1 MPTGLT
7 VVVDDTTAGLGS
19 VVMRALHNLYY
30 LDSSELL
37 YLDFRNVA
45 YGAPDENIWNRF
57 FHQPCEAQQ
66 ARILEMAK
74 AGTYAVRG
82 WQEAGP
88 WLLGYGRGHDRRQY
102 ARPEF
107 VGRVRALVQKHLRFR
122 PFVADA
128 FAGFY
133 AEHLAGKR
141 VLGVHKRG
149 SDQLTIGHGAGLYHV
164 INPRFLRRRIDTALD
179 AHNCDW
185 IYLATDEQVVVNAM
199 AKRYGGR
206 IIRYPAAVAP
216 VGVVDAVHNMNRHRE
231 PAFKH
236 SLGRDMLIDALALS
250 RTTHALLMS
259 SNVSLLSLFLRHDV
273 HYEFIDATFDYSE
286 GRRAWL
292 RGLPYRLYLNKVDV
306 KSWAR
311 GLFERGQ
318 PSSSAPA
325 PATWVGPPTF

>member
-7 VVVDDTTAGLGS
+7 IVVDDTTAGLGS

-30 LDSSELL
+30 LDASDLL

-57 FHQPCEAQQ
+57 FYQPCDAQQ
-66 ARILEMAK
+66 AQILEMAK
-74 AGTYAVRG
+74 EGKYAVRR
-82 WQEAGP
+82 WQDAGP

-102 ARPEF
+102 TSPEF
-107 VGRVRALVQKHLRFR
+107 VGRVRALVQKYLRFR
-122 PFVADA
+122 PSVADA
-128 FAGFY
+128 FAGFH

-164 INPRFLRRRIDTALD
+164 INQRFLRRRIDTALD
-179 AHNCDW
+179 AHHCDW
-185 IYLATDEQVVVNAM
+185 IYLATDEQVIVNAM

-206 IIRYPAAVAP
+206 MIRYPAAVAP
-216 VGVVDAVHNMNRHRE
+216 VGVVDAVHNMNWHRE
-231 PAFKH
+231 PEFKH
-236 SLGRDMLIDALALS
+236 SLGRDMLIDALVLS
-250 RTTHALLMS
+250 RTTHALLMA
-259 SNVSLLSLFLRHDV
+259 SNVSLLSLFLRRDL
-273 HYEFIDATFDYSE
+273 HYEFIDAKFDYSE

-311 GLFERGQ
+311 RLFERGR
-318 PSSSAPA
+318 PSSSAPE
-325 PATWVGPPTF
+325 PATWLGPPTF